1 MPAPQ
6 PPQGLAAGKATW
18 SAGSPTFSV
27 DAAGTVHA
35 SVALKDAGV
44 LAVTIA
50 LVMTADHGLR
60 VDVTSAPG
68 DAGLSAFTAWSNK

>member
-1 MPAPQ
+1 MPRTP
-6 PPQGLAAGKATW
+6 ATW

-35 SVALKDAGV
+35 SVALKDSGV

-50 LVMTADHGLR
+50 LTMTRDHGLR
-60 VDVTSAPG
+60 IDVTSV
-68 DAGLSAFTAWSNK
+68 AGKDGLTNFQAWSNS

>member
-1 MPAPQ
+1 MV
-6 PPQGLAAGKATW
+6 PPQKATW

-35 SVALKDAGV
+35 SVALKDKGV

-50 LVMTADHGLR
+50 LTMTAAHGLR
-60 VDVTSAPG
+60 VDVTSVAG
-68 DAGLSAFTAWSNK
+68 AAGLSDFQAWSNT

>member
-1 MPAPQ
+1 MA
-6 PPQGLAAGKATW
+6 KATW

-27 DAAGTVHA
+27 DGNGTVHA
-35 SVALKDAGV
+35 SVALKDKGV

-50 LVMTADHGLR
+50 LTMTADHGLR

-68 DAGLSAFTAWSNK
+68 DAGLSSYEAWSNS

>member
-6 PPQGLAAGKATW
+6 TRGAKAVW

-50 LVMTADHGLR
+50 LTMTAAHGLR
-60 VDVTSAPG
+60 VEVTSAPG
-68 DAGLSAFTAWSNK
+68 SNGLTAFEAWSNR